1 MKDNV
6 RKHTASDMHH
16 KACDVERRPSATLAS
31 LYRST
36 PIGKAIASASSQE
49 FERLMKLFDVASKY
63 PKLLELERRHGVLIG
78 NTYATDT
85 KCREFIMFV
94 EETL

>member
-1 MKDNV
+1 MASFVKGIVGTALKKDNV

-16 KACDVERRPSATLAS
+16 NACDVERRPSATLAS

-49 FERLMKLFDVASKY
+49 FERWMKLFDVA
-63 PKLLELERRHGVLIG
+63 
-78 NTYATDT
+78 
-85 KCREFIMFV
+85 
-94 EETL
+94 